1 MRSKY
6 RVPKVP
12 RLARLLVP
20 LFAVL
25 WSCGS
30 SSLEGPGEDDLAIL
44 FIGNS
49 LTFWNDMPDILEQ
62 LLEDADIGP
71 VYVDMQAFPNWGLMD
86 HWEDIRARN
95 LIEVGGW
102 DVVAMQQGPSA
113 TEGRPSLLQY
123 SALFA
128 ELIEAAGARPA
139 LYMVWPAEERSFDF
153 DGVSDSYRMAAEQVD
168 GLLYPGGEA
177 WRAAWDR
184 DSGLELYGPDRFHPS
199 VLGSY
204 LVALVIYEQLSGKDP
219 RELPPEIPRPGGT
232 IQLSQQVADALQ
244 AAAVE
249 ANAEF
254 SRP

>member
-20 LFAVL
+20 LFAVF

-49 LTFWNDMPDILEQ
+49 LTFCNDMPDILER

-86 HWEDIRARN
+86 HWEDIRAHN

-102 DVVAMQQGPSA
+102 ADGDTAAP
-113 TEGRPSLLQY
+113 
-123 SALFA
+123 
-128 ELIEAAGARPA
+128 AAG
-139 LYMVWPAEERSFDF
+139 LGKMSFEE
-153 DGVSDSYRMAAEQVD
+153 AN
-168 GLLYPGGEA
+168 L
-177 WRAAWDR
+177 
-184 DSGLELYGPDRFHPS
+184 
-199 VLGSY
+199 VLN
-204 LVALVIYEQLSGKDP
+204 
-219 RELPPEIPRPGGT
+219 GGT
-232 IQLSQQVADALQ
+232 IRYTGSTTTGRPDRGFTIGAGGATLDASGGNLFRIAEIRGQFASQQHLNVAPFRIWDGHLQ
-244 AAAVE
+244 MVIAYRFDRVSRNSRDFHNICDQLE
-249 ANAEF
+249 DLGVGVVSVTVVAE
-254 SRP
+254 